1 MSLKDLFHI
10 FSKDDYEFELKKKI
24 SALEL
29 NIEELK
35 KTVATIQKVDQKEI
49 VSEPKEPPIIIER
62 IHIDK
67 IVLDKYELNN
77 NFGQLGIKELKG
89 KLNIGATY
97 GSEFVPKPSEEKNKR
112 SMPNKKLAKVDSDK
126 GPKVNIHPKSDD

>member
-10 FSKDDYEFELKKKI
+10 FSKEDYEKELKKKI
-24 SALEL
+24 AALES
-29 NIEELK
+29 NINELK
-35 KTVATIQKVDQKEI
+35 ETIAKIPIENQEQTLA
-49 VSEPKEPPIIIER
+49 EPKEPPIIIEK

-97 GSEFVPKPSEEKNKR
+97 GSEFIPKPEEEENKR
-112 SMPNKKLAKVDSDK
+112 KLTKKKMERTQTNE
-126 GPKVNIHPKSDD
+126 GPKVNLYAKRED

>member
-10 FSKDDYEFELKKKI
+10 FSKDDYEFELKNKI

-35 KTVATIQKVDQKEI
+35 KTVATIQNVDQKEI
-49 VSEPKEPPIIIER
+49 FSEPKEPPIIIER

-89 KLNIGATY
+89 KLIIGETY
-97 GSEFVPKPSEEKNKR
+97 VS
-112 SMPNKKLAKVDSDK
+112 
-126 GPKVNIHPKSDD
+126 